1 MVQALD
7 KEDIE
12 DMKTSG
18 ETWVIDF
25 WAEWCGPCEQFSPI
39 FKEVADNFEG
49 DGVNF
54 GKVDMEEHQELGT
67 SMGVRA
73 LPTCMILKG
82 GEEEARKSGAMSE
95 QEFKDFLDDNI

>member
-1 MVQALD
+1 MVQALE

-25 WAEWCGPCEQFSPI
+25 WAEWCGPCKQFSPI
-39 FKEVADNFEG
+39 FEEVSEDYGG

-54 GKVDMEEHQELGT
+54 GKVDMEENQEVGT

-82 GEEEARKSGAMSE
+82 GEEVARKSGAMSE
-95 QEFKDFLDDNI
+95 QEFRDFLEENV

>member
-1 MVQALD
+1 MPKELTPDDMEEVQN
-7 KEDIE
+7 
-12 DMKTSG
+12 SG

-25 WAEWCGPCEQFSPI
+25 WAEWCGPCKQFSPI
-39 FKEVADNFEG
+39 FEEVSEEI

-73 LPTCMILKG
+73 LPTTLVVSG
-82 GEEEARKSGAMSE
+82 GDEVDRSSGAMSK
-95 QEFKDFLDDNI
+95 QELVDFVEKNA

>member
-1 MVQALD
+1 MVQALE

-25 WAEWCGPCEQFSPI
+25 WAEWCGPCKQFSPI
-39 FKEVADNFEG
+39 FEEVAEENEKEG
-49 DGVNF
+49 VRF
-54 GKVDMEEHQELGT
+54 GKVDMEEHQEVGT

-73 LPTCMILKG
+73 LPTCMIVKG
-82 GEEEARKSGAMSE
+82 GEEAARKSGAMSK
-95 QEFKDFLDDNI
+95 QEFKDFLDENT

>member
-1 MVQALD
+1 MVQALE

-25 WAEWCGPCEQFSPI
+25 WAEWCGPCKQFSPI
-39 FKEVADNFEG
+39 FEEVSEEYDN
-49 DGVNF
+49 GVNF
-54 GKVDMEEHQELGT
+54 GKVDMEEHQEVGT

-73 LPTCMILKG
+73 LPTCMILQG
-82 GEEEARKSGAMSE
+82 GEEVARKSGAMSK
-95 QEFKDFLDDNI
+95 QEFKNFLEENV